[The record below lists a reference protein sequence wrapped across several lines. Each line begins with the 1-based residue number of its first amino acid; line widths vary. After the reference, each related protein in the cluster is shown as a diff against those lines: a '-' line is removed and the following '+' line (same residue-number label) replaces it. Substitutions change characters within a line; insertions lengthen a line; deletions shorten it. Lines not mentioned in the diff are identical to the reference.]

1 MKYNLEKITNNSTVL
16 VGTVVILVCGT
27 VASLLQAFKLIA

>member
-16 VGTVVILVCGT
+16 VSTVVILVCGT
-27 VASLLQAFKLIA
+27 AASLLQAFTVIA